1 MTDLVVV
8 SLETWDTVWRR
19 NQHLVTELLR
29 GDPALR
35 VLFVEPAADPLFQ
48 LSRQR
53 RPRRGRGLRAGPPL
67 DGVAPGRLSLFE
79 PTKTLPRRL
88 DHRVDERLA
97 RATERAVRRLGMR
110 APVLWVNDPSG
121 ARMLVQTDWPALYDV
136 TDDWLAA
143 DRTPDEHDRLVADE
157 ELLLDRCVEVVVCSP
172 GLATSKGA
180 RRDVVLVT
188 NGVDLD
194 RYREPRHRPVDLPAG
209 PVALY
214 LGTVHPDRFD
224 LDLLERTARELAG
237 EARVVLVG
245 PVVDVDRVTLDRLGS
260 AGVVVLGSRPYE
272 TVPAYLQHAD
282 ALLVPHVV
290 SAFTESLDPIKA
302 YEYLAA
308 GRPVVSTPVAG
319 FRDLAGPQVRVTD
332 RDGFP
337 AGVRTVL
344 REGPTTAVAPPG
356 VPTWRHQAALMA
368 DVVARVARR
377 GATPR

>member
-1 MTDLVVV
+1 MTDLVVI
-8 SLETWDTVWRR
+8 SLETWDAVWRR
-19 NQHLVTELLR
+19 NQYMVTELLR
-29 GDPALR
+29 ADSALR

-48 LSRQR
+48 ASRR
-53 RPRRGRGLRAGPPL
+53 RFPRPGRGLRAGPPL
-67 DGVAPGRLSLFE
+67 EGVAPGRLSLFE
-79 PTKTLPRRL
+79 PTKALPRRL
-88 DHRVDERLA
+88 DRRVDERLA
-97 RATERAVRRLGMR
+97 RSTERAARRLGLR

-121 ARMLVQTDWPALYDV
+121 ARMLTRTDWPALYDV

-157 ELLLDRCVEVVVCSP
+157 DLLLDRCVEVVVCSP

-194 RYREPRHRPVDLPAG
+194 RYREPRDRPADLPAG

-224 LDLLERTARELAG
+224 LDLLERTAHELAG

-245 PVVDVDRVTLDRLGS
+245 PVVDVDRATVDRLDR
-260 AGVVVLGSRPYE
+260 AGVVMLGSRPFVV
-272 TVPAYLQHAD
+272 VPAYLQHAD
-282 ALLVPHVV
+282 VLLVPHVV

-302 YEYLAA
+302 YEYLAT

-319 FRDLAGPQVRVTD
+319 FRDLAAPQVRVVD
-332 RDGFP
+332 SDAFP
-337 AGVRTVL
+337 AGVRAAL
-344 REGPTTAVAPPG
+344 RETPATVVAPPD
-356 VPTWRHQAALMA
+356 VPTWRDQAALMA

-377 GATPR
+377 GATQR